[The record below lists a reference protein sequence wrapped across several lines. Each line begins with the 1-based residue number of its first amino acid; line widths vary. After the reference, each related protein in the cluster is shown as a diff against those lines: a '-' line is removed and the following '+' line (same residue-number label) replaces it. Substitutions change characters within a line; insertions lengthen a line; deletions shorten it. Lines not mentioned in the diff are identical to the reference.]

1 MVPNVIRLV
10 SEIGFFDKLA
20 PNSEDEFMSGKNFRH
35 SAVIA
40 TFAIWLLA
48 ACDPGTDTAAT
59 TDAETGRRNSGAP
72 TNANNDA
79 GAGNDQTVEPAKPV
93 VAETL
98 AYAEVDEQ
106 LVYGHFAF
114 PEDMVDA
121 LPGVI
126 VLHERW
132 GLDDSV
138 RALAD
143 RIAGQGFIV
152 LAVDLYGG
160 QTATNTSDARILMV
174 DVVENPELANE
185 NIRQAYQF
193 LNEFAQSPKIG
204 SLGWSFGGGWAL
216 NTAMLFPDDLD
227 AAVIYYGQVTDNEE
241 RLAPVNTPI
250 LGLFGENDRGVPEKS
265 VREFEA
271 ALTNLEK
278 DFEIVIYPDAGHAF
292 ADPGASNYNAKV
304 AEEAWDKV
312 VDFLNS
318 KLVDES
324 P

>member
-1 MVPNVIRLV
+1 
-10 SEIGFFDKLA
+10 
-20 PNSEDEFMSGKNFRH
+20 MSGKKFWQM
-35 SAVIA
+35 ATIA
-40 TFAIWLLA
+40 MFAMWLLA
-48 ACDPGTDTAAT
+48 ACDPGTDSAAT
-59 TDAETGRRNSGAP
+59 SGNEAGDGGVDSLTSIGGNSDDSANEAP
-72 TNANNDA
+72 
-79 GAGNDQTVEPAKPV
+79 EPAKPV

-98 AYAEVDEQ
+98 PYAEVDEQ

-114 PEDMVDA
+114 PADMVDA

-132 GLDDSV
+132 GLDDGV

-143 RIAGQGFIV
+143 RIAGQGFVV

-160 QTATNTSDARILMV
+160 ETATNTSGARDLMV
-174 DVVENPELANE
+174 AVVENPELANE

-193 LNEFAQSPKIG
+193 LNESAQAPRIG

-227 AAVIYYGQVTDNEE
+227 AVVIYYGQVTANAE
-241 RLAPVNTPI
+241 RLEPINTPI

-265 VREFEA
+265 VRAFES
-271 ALTNLEK
+271 ALANLGK
-278 DFEIVIYPDAGHAF
+278 NHEIVIYPDAGHAF
-292 ADPGASNYNAKV
+292 ADPGASNYNAKA
-304 AEEAWDKV
+304 AEEAWQKV
-312 VDFLNS
+312 VEFLNEN
-318 KLVDES
+318 LVADT